1 MLDGH
6 FVWLWIDTDLTT
18 NRIKYSDQDPYGNG
32 DQYTSQGPDPFFEI
46 ETERRAKGEKHAA
59 DHRERH
65 ASGKRIEESERFKRS
80 DEIVQVLKEQTLTEL
95 ISGDDKGT
103 DTANQKTI
111 DILNKNVNRGDRS
124 FESYKENKNEG
135 IKFMDTISAP
145 MGSRL
150 SFYNSNLM
158 YKDINKSSETLSH
171 SSNSNVR
178 ETMGQ
183 LRDQSGN
190 NNHYFRDSI
199 YENDLSNLK
208 SKEGVESSKIALQHK
223 TNSITPESIN
233 KFLHNHD
240 EPNNEFEMYI
250 KDAGLLSDK
259 RDFVSSSI
267 KHSDFGV
274 KFIDTSLN
282 YKPTVKSLSVFSK
295 LSSLNDAY
303 SLPEYEVHMKEKR
316 TERMWSF
323 SRPEGAENPASPVNL
338 TAVFDNFPVGLLA
351 LRPLPIKTG
360 SYFKLPLNLFK
371 IEFKLC
377 KLVIPYD

>member
-6 FVWLWIDTDLTT
+6 FVWLWIDTHLTT

-65 ASGKRIEESERFKRS
+65 ASGKRIEETDRFKRN
-80 DEIVQVLKEQTLTEL
+80 DEIVQDVKDQVAKEL

-111 DILNKNVNRGDRS
+111 DILNKGANRSDRS
-124 FESYKENKNEG
+124 FESYKKINNEG
-135 IKFMDTISAP
+135 VKFMDTISAP
-145 MGSRL
+145 MGSRP

-158 YKDINKSSETLSH
+158 YKNINKSSETLSH
-171 SSNSNVR
+171 SSNVR
-178 ETMGQ
+178 ETDGQ
-183 LRDQSGN
+183 FRDQSGY
-190 NNHYFRDSI
+190 NNHNFRDSI
-199 YENDLSNLK
+199 YENDLINFK

-240 EPNNEFEMYI
+240 EPNNEYEMYI
-250 KDAGLLSDK
+250 KDAELLSDK
-259 RDFVSSSI
+259 RDFSSSSI
-267 KHSDFGV
+267 KHSDYGV

-303 SLPEYEVHMKEKR
+303 SLPEQEVHMKEKR

-323 SRPEGAENPASPVNL
+323 TRPEGVENPTAPLNL

-360 SYFKLPLNLFK
+360 S
-371 IEFKLC
+371 
-377 KLVIPYD
+377 